1 MTYWKKYFSIFF
13 LACIL
18 WVSSSSL
25 VQAEETIKD
34 KPVSDD
40 PVTIYREYENFS
52 FPLMTK
58 DSGSL
63 SPVTQANASIGI
75 AMKNGTWEG
84 TKFVG
89 KLNAKAT
96 GFLFDFDAM
105 KPIRQ
110 PILDITNEMANS
122 LLGVATTLGVMV
134 LAVIMVIKFAMEQNF
149 KQVLLVFLMAVIVI
163 ASMVTMANPDR
174 SKAIMSVATDLDT
187 AVAGAFM
194 SNSKALETGK
204 DSSSASPGE
213 KVASNIFKANVFIP
227 YLINNYGSSDLDVIN
242 KKKIKYN
249 NKEYSRLSLLM
260 NNGDSEK
267 LGEDFVSDVA
277 KIEADELD
285 NKNVAWKKSN
295 SICIINIFFLLLN
308 IVQFL
313 IYLLLF
319 LLKSML
325 GFLLLFM
332 FPLSIL
338 ILLFSMFST
347 SLNPFKNIAKGYF
360 TVMIFKG
367 AVSFLAFFYAS
378 YMMIAYRTSDAY
390 NNVFIK
396 IIVIL
401 LYVVMPLIL
410 YIWRTFL
417 LSLIIGVITGQKV
430 APHRLAE
437 QLRHPL
443 RSSSEARQERKERKE
458 KARERKNDG
467 KKKDGEEKG
476 KSGKTSLSDVI
487 KVPQKI
493 ARQANNARK
502 GLQKKR
508 NEQKEAQLESEQRVA
523 ASEARKGQKQVEDR
537 RDKDYGRLF
546 KHVPVG
552 EGKNGELSDSQRRVL
567 AKREGIQQKHEEL
580 RKQKAREEQQNR
592 MAKNTQQHKVATA
605 SNLSQRRQNN
615 QETSAGRT
623 GQEVKKNPPLK
634 KGNVQPLK
642 TNSNATTNPTP
653 RVRKPQPGSAVTTRR
668 QPNTVSNTNVGNT
681 ASAPRSNI
689 STPRNTV
696 ARTTTRKPAANPMK
710 GSNRQPLQQN
720 RKPAVPVRPQ
730 KVVRQRPVT
739 GATKRA
745 VSPRQMNR
753 RK

>member
-63 SPVTQANASIGI
+63 SPVTQANASMAI
-75 AMKNGTWEG
+75 AAKNGTWEA

-89 KLNAKAT
+89 ELNAEAT
-96 GFLFDFDAM
+96 SFLFDFDAM

-122 LLGVATTLGVMV
+122 LLGVATTLGVMA
-134 LAVIMVIKFAMEQNF
+134 LAVIMIIKFAMEQNF
-149 KQVLLVFLMAVIVI
+149 KQVLLVFLMAVLVVT
-163 ASMVTMANPDR
+163 SMVTMGNPAR
-174 SKAIMSVATDLDT
+174 SKAIMSIATDLDT
-187 AVAGAFM
+187 GVAGAFM

-213 KVASNIFKANVFIP
+213 KVASNIFKANVFVP
-227 YLINNYGSSDLDVIN
+227 YLINNYGTSDFDTIN

-249 NKEYSRLSLLM
+249 NKEYSRLSLLL

-267 LGEDFVSDVA
+267 LGEDFVSDIA
-277 KIEADELD
+277 KIEADDLS
-285 NKNVAWKKSN
+285 NKNVAWKKSM
-295 SICIINIFFLLLN
+295 STAIINIFFLLLN
-308 IVQFL
+308 IVQFI
-313 IYLLLF
+313 IYFALF
-319 LLKSML
+319 VLKSML

-347 SLNPFKNIAKGYF
+347 SLNPFKNIGKGYT
-360 TVMIFKG
+360 TVMLFKG
-367 AVSFLAFFYAS
+367 AISFLAVFYAS
-378 YMMIAYRTSDAY
+378 YMMIAYRTSDEY

-401 LYVVMPLIL
+401 LYVILPVIL
-410 YIWRTFL
+410 YIWRTFII
-417 LSLIIGVITGQKV
+417 SLVIGLVTGQKV

-437 QLRHPL
+437 QMRHPL
-443 RSSSEARQERKERKE
+443 RSSAEARQERRER
-458 KARERKNDG
+458 ARETNNRK
-467 KKKDGEEKG
+467 K
-476 KSGKTSLSDVI
+476 KSGKGKENPSRTSLSDVI

-681 ASAPRSNI
+681 ASAPRSNT
-689 STPRNTV
+689 STPRDTV
-696 ARTTTRKPAANPMK
+696 ARTTTRKPTANPMK

>member
-1 MTYWKKYFSIFF
+1 MTHWKKWFSIFF

-18 WVSSSSL
+18 WVSSSSF

-75 AMKNGTWEG
+75 AMKNGTWEA
-84 TKFVG
+84 TEFVG

-122 LLGVATTLGVMV
+122 LLGVATTLGVMA
-134 LAVIMVIKFAMEQNF
+134 LAVIMIIKFAMEQNF
-149 KQVLLVFLMAVIVI
+149 KQALVVFLMAVLVI
-163 ASMVTMANPDR
+163 ASMITMGNPAR

-187 AVAGAFM
+187 YVAGAFM

-213 KVASNIFKANVFIP
+213 KVASNIFKANVFVP
-227 YLINNYGSSDLDVIN
+227 YLINNYGTSDLDTIS

-267 LGEDFVSDVA
+267 LGEDFVSDIA
-277 KIEADELD
+277 KIEADDLD
-285 NKNVAWKKSN
+285 NKNVAWKRSN
-295 SICIINIFFLLLN
+295 SIAIINIFFLILN
-308 IVQFL
+308 IVQFI
-313 IYLLLF
+313 IYFALF

-332 FPLSIL
+332 FPLSIF

-347 SLNPFKNIAKGYF
+347 SLNPFKNIGKGYI
-360 TVMIFKG
+360 TVMLFKG
-367 AVSFLAFFYAS
+367 AVSFLAVFYAS
-378 YMMIAYRTSDAY
+378 YMMIAYRTSDEY

-401 LYVVMPLIL
+401 LYVVLPVIL
-410 YIWRTFL
+410 YIWRTL
-417 LSLIIGVITGQKV
+417 LLTLIIGAVTGQNA
-430 APHRLAE
+430 APHRLVE

-443 RSSSEARQERKERKE
+443 RSSADARQERKER
-458 KARERKNDG
+458 ARERKNEG
-467 KKKDGEEKG
+467 KKKDGKEKG

-487 KVPQKI
+487 KVPQNI
-493 ARQANNARK
+493 ARQANKARK

-508 NEQKEAQLESEQRVA
+508 NDQKEAQLESEQRIT
-523 ASEARKGQKQVEDR
+523 ASEARKGQKQAEDR

-552 EGKNGELSDSQRRVL
+552 EGKNGELSDSQRRIL

-580 RKQKAREEQQNR
+580 RKQKEREEQQKR
-592 MAKNTQQHKVATA
+592 MAENTKQHRTATA

-642 TNSNATTNPTP
+642 TNGHAATNPTP
-653 RVRKPQPGSAVTTRR
+653 KIRKPQPGSAVTTSR
-668 QPNTVSNTNVGNT
+668 QPKTVPNTNVGNT
-681 ASAPRSNI
+681 ANAPRSNT
-689 STPRNTV
+689 STPRNNV

-710 GSNRQPLQQN
+710 GSNRQPLQKN
-720 RKPAVPVRPQ
+720 RKPDVPVRPQ

>member
-1 MTYWKKYFSIFF
+1 MNHWKKWLSIFF

-18 WVSSSSL
+18 WGSSITF
-25 VQAEETIKD
+25 VQAEETIND
-34 KPVSDD
+34 KPVSSD
-40 PVTIYREYENFS
+40 PVTLYNEYENFS

-58 DSGSL
+58 DTGSL
-63 SPVTQANASIGI
+63 NPVTQASASMAI
-75 AMKNGTWEG
+75 AAKNGTWEA

-89 KLNAKAT
+89 LLNAKAT

-122 LLGVATTLGVMV
+122 LLGVATTLGVMA
-134 LAVIMVIKFAMEQNF
+134 LAVIMIIKFAMEQNF
-149 KQVLLVFLMAVIVI
+149 KQVMLVFFMAVLVV
-163 ASMVTMANPDR
+163 ASIVTMGNPDR
-174 SKAIMSVATDLDT
+174 SKAIMNVATDLDT

-194 SNSKALETGK
+194 SNSSALEDGK
-204 DSSSASPGE
+204 ESSYTSPGV

-227 YLINNYGSSDLDVIN
+227 YLINNYGTSDINTIN
-242 KKKIKYN
+242 KKKIEYN
-249 NKEYSRLSLLM
+249 KKEYSRLSLLM

-267 LGEDFVSDVA
+267 LGDDFVSDVA
-277 KIEADELD
+277 KIEADTLN
-285 NKNVAWKKSN
+285 NKNVAWKKSM
-295 SICIINIFFLLLN
+295 STAIINIFFLLLN
-308 IVQFL
+308 IIQFI
-313 IYLLLF
+313 IYFALF

-338 ILLFSMFST
+338 ILLFSMFS
-347 SLNPFKNIAKGYF
+347 SQLNPFKNIGKGYI
-360 TVMIFKG
+360 TVMLFKG
-367 AVSFLAFFYAS
+367 AVSFLAVFYTS
-378 YMMIAYRTSDAY
+378 YMMIAYRTSDEY

-401 LYVVMPLIL
+401 LYVVLPMIL

-417 LSLIIGVITGQKV
+417 LTLIIGLVTGQNA
-430 APHRLAE
+430 APHRLVE

-443 RSSSEARQERKERKE
+443 RSSADARQERKER
-458 KARERKNDG
+458 ARERKNEG
-467 KKKDGEEKG
+467 KKKDSKEKG

-487 KVPQKI
+487 KVPQNI
-493 ARQANNARK
+493 ARQANKARK

-508 NEQKEAQLESEQRVA
+508 NDQKEAQLESEQRIT

-552 EGKNGELSDSQRRVL
+552 EGKNGELSDSQRGVL
-567 AKREGIQQKHEEL
+567 AKREEIQQKHEEL
-580 RKQKAREEQQNR
+580 RKQKEREEQQNR

-642 TNSNATTNPTP
+642 TNGNVATNPTP

-668 QPNTVSNTNVGNT
+668 QPNPVPNTNVGNT
-681 ASAPRSNI
+681 ANAPRSNTN
-689 STPRNTV
+689 TPRNNV
-696 ARTTTRKPAANPMK
+696 ARTTTRKQAANPMK

-720 RKPAVPVRPQ
+720 RKPAVPVKPQ

>member
-1 MTYWKKYFSIFF
+1 
-13 LACIL
+13 
-18 WVSSSSL
+18 
-25 VQAEETIKD
+25 
-34 KPVSDD
+34 
-40 PVTIYREYENFS
+40 
-52 FPLMTK
+52 
-58 DSGSL
+58 
-63 SPVTQANASIGI
+63 
-75 AMKNGTWEG
+75 
-84 TKFVG
+84 
-89 KLNAKAT
+89 
-96 GFLFDFDAM
+96 
-105 KPIRQ
+105 
-110 PILDITNEMANS
+110 
-122 LLGVATTLGVMV
+122 
-134 LAVIMVIKFAMEQNF
+134 
-149 KQVLLVFLMAVIVI
+149 
-163 ASMVTMANPDR
+163 
-174 SKAIMSVATDLDT
+174 MST
-187 AVAGAFM
+187 A
-194 SNSKALETGK
+194 
-204 DSSSASPGE
+204 
-213 KVASNIFKANVFIP
+213 
-227 YLINNYGSSDLDVIN
+227 
-242 KKKIKYN
+242 
-249 NKEYSRLSLLM
+249 
-260 NNGDSEK
+260 
-267 LGEDFVSDVA
+267 
-277 KIEADELD
+277 
-285 NKNVAWKKSN
+285 
-295 SICIINIFFLLLN
+295 IINIFFLLLN
-308 IVQFL
+308 IIQFI
-313 IYLLLF
+313 IYFALF

-338 ILLFSMFST
+338 ILLFSMFS
-347 SLNPFKNIAKGYF
+347 SQLNPFKNIGKGYI
-360 TVMIFKG
+360 TVMLFKG
-367 AVSFLAFFYAS
+367 AVSFLAVFYTS
-378 YMMIAYRTSDAY
+378 YMMIAYRTSDEY

-401 LYVVMPLIL
+401 LYVVLPMIL

-417 LSLIIGVITGQKV
+417 LTLIIGLVTGQNA
-430 APHRLAE
+430 APHRLVE

-443 RSSSEARQERKERKE
+443 RSSADARQERKER
-458 KARERKNDG
+458 ARERKNEG
-467 KKKDGEEKG
+467 KKKDSKEKG

-487 KVPQKI
+487 KVPQNI
-493 ARQANNARK
+493 ARQANKARK

-508 NEQKEAQLESEQRVA
+508 NDQKEAQLESEQRIT

-567 AKREGIQQKHEEL
+567 AKREEIQQKHEEL
-580 RKQKAREEQQNR
+580 RKQKEREEQQNR

-642 TNSNATTNPTP
+642 TNGNAATNPTP
-653 RVRKPQPGSAVTTRR
+653 KIRKPQPGSAVTTSR
-668 QPNTVSNTNVGNT
+668 QPKTVPNTNVGST
-681 ASAPRSNI
+681 ANAPRSNT
-689 STPRNTV
+689 STPRNNV

-720 RKPAVPVRPQ
+720 RKPAVPVKPQ

>member
-1 MTYWKKYFSIFF
+1 MNHWKKWLSIFF

-18 WVSSSSL
+18 WGSSITF
-25 VQAEETIKD
+25 VQAEETIND
-34 KPVSDD
+34 KPVSSD
-40 PVTIYREYENFS
+40 PVTLYNEYENFS

-58 DSGSL
+58 DTGSL
-63 SPVTQANASIGI
+63 NPVTQASASMAI
-75 AMKNGTWEG
+75 AAKNGTWEA

-89 KLNAKAT
+89 LLNAKAT

-122 LLGVATTLGVMV
+122 LLGVATTLGVMA
-134 LAVIMVIKFAMEQNF
+134 LAVIMIIKFAMEQNF
-149 KQVLLVFLMAVIVI
+149 KQVMLVFFMAVLVV
-163 ASMVTMANPDR
+163 ASIVTMGNPDR
-174 SKAIMSVATDLDT
+174 SKAIMNVATDLDT

-194 SNSKALETGK
+194 SNSSALEDGK
-204 DSSSASPGE
+204 ESSYTSPGV

-227 YLINNYGSSDLDVIN
+227 YLINNYGTSDINTIN
-242 KKKIKYN
+242 KKKIEYN
-249 NKEYSRLSLLM
+249 KKEYSRLSLLM

-267 LGEDFVSDVA
+267 LGDDFVSDVA
-277 KIEADELD
+277 KIEADTLN
-285 NKNVAWKKSN
+285 NKNVAWKKSM
-295 SICIINIFFLLLN
+295 STAIINIFFLLLN
-308 IVQFL
+308 IIQFI
-313 IYLLLF
+313 IYFALF

-338 ILLFSMFST
+338 ILLFSMFS
-347 SLNPFKNIAKGYF
+347 SQLNPFKNIGKGYI
-360 TVMIFKG
+360 TVMLFKG
-367 AVSFLAFFYAS
+367 AVSFLAVFYTS
-378 YMMIAYRTSDAY
+378 YMMIAYRTSDEY

-401 LYVVMPLIL
+401 LYVVLPMIL

-417 LSLIIGVITGQKV
+417 LTLIIGLVTGQNA
-430 APHRLAE
+430 APHRLVE

-443 RSSSEARQERKERKE
+443 RSSADARQERKER
-458 KARERKNDG
+458 ARERKNEE
-467 KKKDGEEKG
+467 KKKDGKEKG

-487 KVPQKI
+487 KVPQNI
-493 ARQANNARK
+493 ARQANKARK
-502 GLQKKR
+502 GLQKKI
-508 NEQKEAQLESEQRVA
+508 NDQKEAQLESEQRIT
-523 ASEARKGQKQVEDR
+523 ASEARKGQKQAEDR

-552 EGKNGELSDSQRRVL
+552 EGKNGELSDSQRRIL

-580 RKQKAREEQQNR
+580 RKQKEREEQQNR
-592 MAKNTQQHKVATA
+592 MAENTKQHKVATA

-642 TNSNATTNPTP
+642 TNGNAATNPTP
-653 RVRKPQPGSAVTTRR
+653 KIRKPQPGSAVTTSR
-668 QPNTVSNTNVGNT
+668 QPKTVPNTNVGNT
-681 ASAPRSNI
+681 ANAPRSNT
-689 STPRNTV
+689 STPRNNV

-720 RKPAVPVRPQ
+720 RKPAVPVKPQ

>member
-1 MTYWKKYFSIFF
+1 MTHWKKWFSIFF

-18 WVSSSSL
+18 WGCTSSF

-40 PVTIYREYENFS
+40 PVTIYREYNNFS

-63 SPVTQANASIGI
+63 SPVTQANASMAI
-75 AMKNGTWEG
+75 AAKNGTWEA

-89 KLNAKAT
+89 ELNAEAT

-122 LLGVATTLGVMV
+122 LLGVATTLGVMA
-134 LAVIMVIKFAMEQNF
+134 LAVIMIIKFAMEQNF
-149 KQVLLVFLMAVIVI
+149 KQVLLVFLMAVLVVT
-163 ASMVTMANPDR
+163 SMVTMGNPAR
-174 SKAIMSVATDLDT
+174 SKAIMSIATDLDT
-187 AVAGAFM
+187 GVAGAFM

-213 KVASNIFKANVFIP
+213 KVASNIFKANVFVP
-227 YLINNYGSSDLDVIN
+227 YLINNYGTSDFDTIN

-267 LGEDFVSDVA
+267 LGEDFVSDIA
-277 KIEADELD
+277 KIEADDLS
-285 NKNVAWKKSN
+285 NKNVAWKKSM
-295 SICIINIFFLLLN
+295 STAIINIFFLLLN
-308 IVQFL
+308 IVQFI
-313 IYLLLF
+313 IYFALF
-319 LLKSML
+319 VLKSML

-347 SLNPFKNIAKGYF
+347 SLNPFKNIGKGYI
-360 TVMIFKG
+360 TVMLFKG
-367 AVSFLAFFYAS
+367 AISFLAVFYAS
-378 YMMIAYRTSDAY
+378 YMMIAYRTSDEY

-401 LYVVMPLIL
+401 LYVILPVIL
-410 YIWRTFL
+410 YIWRTFII
-417 LSLIIGVITGQKV
+417 SLVIGLVTGQKV

-437 QLRHPL
+437 QMRHPL
-443 RSSSEARQERKERKE
+443 RSSAEARRERRER
-458 KARERKNDG
+458 AREPNNRKRKG
-467 KKKDGEEKG
+467 GKG
-476 KSGKTSLSDVI
+476 KENPSRTSLADVI
-487 KVPQKI
+487 KVPQNI
-493 ARQANNARK
+493 ARQANKARK
-502 GLQKKR
+502 GLQKKM
-508 NEQKEAQLESEQRVA
+508 NEQKEAQLEAEQRIT
-523 ASEARKGQKQVEDR
+523 ASEARKGQKQAEDR

-552 EGKNGELSDSQRRVL
+552 EGKNGELSDSQRRIL

-580 RKQKAREEQQNR
+580 RKQKERTEQQNR
-592 MAKNTQQHKVATA
+592 MAENTKQHRTATA

-623 GQEVKKNPPLK
+623 GQEVKKNPSLK

-642 TNSNATTNPTP
+642 TNGNAATNPTP
-653 RVRKPQPGSAVTTRR
+653 RARKPQPGSAVTTSR
-668 QPNTVSNTNVGNT
+668 QPNTAQNTNVGNT
-681 ASAPRSNI
+681 ANAPRSNT
-689 STPRNTV
+689 STPRNNV

-720 RKPAVPVRPQ
+720 RKAAVPVRPQ
-730 KVVRQRPVT
+730 KVVRQRSVT

>member
-1 MTYWKKYFSIFF
+1 MTHWKKWFSIFF

-18 WVSSSSL
+18 WVSSSSF

-40 PVTIYREYENFS
+40 PVTIYRDYENFS

-75 AMKNGTWEG
+75 AMKNGTWEA
-84 TKFVG
+84 TEFVG

-149 KQVLLVFLMAVIVI
+149 KQAMLVFLMAVLVI
-163 ASMVTMANPDR
+163 ASMVTMGNPSR

-213 KVASNIFKANVFIP
+213 KVASNIFKANVFVP
-227 YLINNYGSSDLDVIN
+227 YLINNYGTSDLDTIN

-267 LGEDFVSDVA
+267 LGEDFVSDIA
-277 KIEADELD
+277 KIEADDLD

-295 SICIINIFFLLLN
+295 SIAIINIFFLILN

-313 IYLLLF
+313 IYFALF

-347 SLNPFKNIAKGYF
+347 SLNPFRNIAKGYF
-360 TVMIFKG
+360 TVMLFKG

-410 YIWRTFL
+410 YIWRAFL
-417 LSLIIGVITGQKV
+417 FSLIIGAVTGQKV

-437 QLRHPL
+437 QMRHPL
-443 RSSSEARQERKERKE
+443 RSSAEARQERRER
-458 KARERKNDG
+458 AREPNNRKRKG
-467 KKKDGEEKG
+467 GKG
-476 KSGKTSLSDVI
+476 KENPSRTSLSDVI
-487 KVPQKI
+487 KVPQNI
-493 ARQANNARK
+493 ARQANKARK
-502 GLQKKR
+502 GLQKKM
-508 NEQKEAQLESEQRVA
+508 NEQKEAQLEAEQRIT
-523 ASEARKGQKQVEDR
+523 ASEARKGQKQAEDR

-546 KHVPVG
+546 NHVPVG
-552 EGKNGELSDSQRRVL
+552 EGRNGELSESQKRIQ
-567 AKREGIQQKHEEL
+567 AKREDIQKKHEGI
-580 RKQKAREEQQNR
+580 RQQNR
-592 MAKNTQQHKVATA
+592 MAKNTKQHKVATS

-615 QETSAGRT
+615 QGNSVGRT
-623 GQEVKKNPPLK
+623 GQAVKKNPPLK

-642 TNSNATTNPTP
+642 TNGNAATNPTP
-653 RVRKPQPGSAVTTRR
+653 RARKPQPGSTVTTSRK
-668 QPNTVSNTNVGNT
+668 PNTIPNRNIGNT
-681 ASAPRSNI
+681 TSAPRSNT
-689 STPRNTV
+689 STPRNNV

-710 GSNRQPLQQN
+710 ESNRQPLQQN

-730 KVVRQRPVT
+730 KVVRQRPAM

>member
-63 SPVTQANASIGI
+63 SPVTQANASMAI
-75 AMKNGTWEG
+75 AAKNGTWEA

-89 KLNAKAT
+89 ELNAEAT
-96 GFLFDFDAM
+96 SFLFDFDAM

-122 LLGVATTLGVMV
+122 LLGVATTLGVMA
-134 LAVIMVIKFAMEQNF
+134 LAVIMIIKFAMEQNF
-149 KQVLLVFLMAVIVI
+149 KQVLLVFLMAVLVVT
-163 ASMVTMANPDR
+163 SMVTMGNPAR
-174 SKAIMSVATDLDT
+174 SKAIMSIATDLDT
-187 AVAGAFM
+187 GVAGAFM

-213 KVASNIFKANVFIP
+213 KVASNIFKANVFVP
-227 YLINNYGSSDLDVIN
+227 YLINNYGTSDFDTIN

-249 NKEYSRLSLLM
+249 NKEYSRLSLLL

-267 LGEDFVSDVA
+267 LGEDFVSDIA
-277 KIEADELD
+277 KIEADDLS
-285 NKNVAWKKSN
+285 NKNVAWKKSM
-295 SICIINIFFLLLN
+295 STAIINIFFLLLN
-308 IVQFL
+308 IVQFI
-313 IYLLLF
+313 IYFALF
-319 LLKSML
+319 VLKSML

-347 SLNPFKNIAKGYF
+347 SLNPFKNIGKGYT
-360 TVMIFKG
+360 TVMLFKG
-367 AVSFLAFFYAS
+367 AISFLAVFYAS
-378 YMMIAYRTSDAY
+378 YMMIAYRTSDEY

-401 LYVVMPLIL
+401 LYVILPVIL
-410 YIWRTFL
+410 YIWRTFII
-417 LSLIIGVITGQKV
+417 SLVIGLVTGQKV

-437 QLRHPL
+437 QMRHPL
-443 RSSSEARQERKERKE
+443 RSSAEARQERRER
-458 KARERKNDG
+458 AREPNNRK
-467 KKKDGEEKG
+467 K
-476 KSGKTSLSDVI
+476 KSGKGKENPSRTSLSDVI

-567 AKREGIQQKHEEL
+567 AKREAIQQKHEEL

-623 GQEVKKNPPLK
+623 GQEVKKKPPLK

-681 ASAPRSNI
+681 ASAPRSNT
-689 STPRNTV
+689 STPRDTV
-696 ARTTTRKPAANPMK
+696 ARTTTRKPTANPMK